1 MMYSCTGNLF
11 VSVIVESYEVAL
23 EEDAVGIEVEH
34 LVAFYEKWTAYDEA
48 NTEYVALDLLPEL
61 ATELTAP
68 LGVSSRAEVS
78 LAVARMDVPIYEGER
93 VHCLDVAKGLVRN
106 TLGSCDQSDEFLRL
120 RDALDAQLAPLFPAA
135 RKPDAPRRVSST
147 GQRKKE
153 DLAARIIQRWWHECL
168 TRRAFQKTLRLMQT
182 S

>member
-1 MMYSCTGNLF
+1 MNDNFAGNLF

-23 EEDAVGIEVEH
+23 EEDAVGIDVED
-34 LVAFYEKWTAYDEA
+34 LVAFYEKWATYDEA
-48 NTEYVALDLLPEL
+48 DSEYIALGTLPEL
-61 ATELTAP
+61 ATELSAP
-68 LGVSSRAEVS
+68 LGVASRAEVS
-78 LAVARMDVPIYEGER
+78 MAVARMDVPIYEGER

-106 TLGSCDQSDEFLRL
+106 ALGPCERSEEFLRL
-120 RDALDAQLAPLFPAA
+120 RDALDVQLVPLFPAT
-135 RKPDAPRRVSST
+135 RAPNAPPRVSST

-168 TRRAFQKTLRLMQT
+168 TRRAFQKTLHLMMT